1 MNRLFLFKWK
11 THSLYNFNK
20 ITIASEGVADKVTED
35 NNNIL
40 KADKAT
46 TDAKAIT
53 NASDD
58 GNSSTLHDS
67 IMQHLDKGIV
77 FLNDDNIHHLE
88 L

>member
-1 MNRLFLFKWK
+1 M
-11 THSLYNFNK
+11 
-20 ITIASEGVADKVTED
+20 ADKVTED

-46 TDAKAIT
+46 TNAKAIT

-67 IMQHLDKGIV
+67 IMQHLDKGIAL
-77 FLNDDNIHHLE
+77 LNNHDIHHLIH
-88 L
+88 

>member
-1 MNRLFLFKWK
+1 M
-11 THSLYNFNK
+11 
-20 ITIASEGVADKVTED
+20 AGKVTED

-46 TDAKAIT
+46 TDDAKAIT

-58 GNSSTLHDS
+58 INVVDDGNTSTLHDS

-77 FLNDDNIHHLE
+77 LQNNHLLN
-88 L
+88 